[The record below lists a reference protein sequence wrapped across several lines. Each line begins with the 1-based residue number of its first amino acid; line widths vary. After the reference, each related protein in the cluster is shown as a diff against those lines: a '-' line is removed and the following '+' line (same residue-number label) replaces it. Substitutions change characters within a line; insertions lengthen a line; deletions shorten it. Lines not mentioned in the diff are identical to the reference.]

1 MLGSGKFLPGANTL
15 AYLALLLA
23 MKETSFIKL
32 APGANA
38 EKLFSSSLMMKLKS

>member
-1 MLGSGKFLPGANTL
+1 LQGTNTL

-38 EKLFSSSLMMKLKS
+38 EKLFSLSLMLKQKS